1 MTMKSGKAG
10 INLVSRIGL
19 GGIKVF
25 FLTYI
30 KMWVD
35 VEIDICAHT
44 LCVYTCISSLCP
56 LLEGLE
62 VMTH

>member
-25 FLTYI
+25 FFNI
-30 KMWVD
+30 HKD
-35 VEIDICAHT
+35 VGGCRNRY
-44 LCVYTCISSLCP
+44 LCTRTVCVHMYFLALSTS
-56 LLEGLE
+56 
-62 VMTH
+62 